1 VSELNVTLS
10 EDSSGQLDPKMMGQ
24 WATQRVINLVALEDE
39 KEAVEGLYRLMK
51 QIAQLATQEE
61 GIEFAT
67 VFSRLAYLKSLHQLS
82 GRLIY
87 AAQHFR
93 RAVEQNQWAHL
104 NDAKALGVWVNVH
117 FIDELWGVKQ
127 STSVPILAQ
136 ELHEILPE
144 KRKVASFRPFL
155 RGMLLGQAD
164 DEFCLRFLEEA
175 HALEEQIVQFHEAD
189 RNEGFTQNIQDLI
202 RQGDFPVYVHLW
214 NVEMDEAGVLHPM
227 AFIFEPDYLI
237 DVTAIASCFDFS
249 GVNFYTYIL
258 NKLVPSEKSIHLLK
272 GNVANHILDRLVHQ
286 SGLSFQSIFKETFHQ
301 FPLDYALLTEEEM
314 GEVYKDAQLFYEVL
328 QKVVGEDLVRLGIE
342 TEQCAVE
349 PSFYSPEFGIQG
361 RLDLLHM
368 SPDRQLNHIVELKS
382 GKIFRPNKYGLNQ
395 SHYIQTLLY
404 DLLVHQAM
412 PTSSETLAY
421 ILYCKDYER
430 PLRHAPVARASQ
442 MEALQIRNKIILFER
457 YCARLQTAPDDAALF
472 KNLTARKLR
481 LKGFLATD
489 LARFELAFKNL
500 DAVEQ
505 AYYSGFFGFL
515 VREHH
520 LAKVGLEGSERRA
533 GMSAIWRD
541 ALRQKEERFSLMRD
555 LRLERCRL
563 DRDHTLHFSRGSETD
578 PLANFR
584 VGDIV
589 ILYGQKQLSQP
600 TKGEIHKGTLVYMDD
615 QMVVL
620 RLRNAQPEET
630 AFEPG
635 SKWCLEHD
643 MFDSSYRSSFQ
654 NLFHWAELPPS
665 QRALFLGRRAP
676 EIQSSEAIQLPKG
689 LSEEQGE
696 ILQKMHQA
704 KEYFLLWGPPGTGK
718 TSVMLKSY
726 VQKLVE
732 EGQERIML
740 LAYTNK
746 AVDEI
751 CHTLERIKAVHPFQY
766 CRIGSRFSTDEAY
779 KDRLLQEQAQKV
791 NDREGLKNLLNQQQ
805 IYVATVA
812 SYLGKRD
819 LLKILSFDQVIIDEA
834 SQLLEPMMGSM
845 MADFPKMV
853 LIGDHRQLP
862 AVVQQDRK
870 WTQVRHKGLTE
881 LGLTDL
887 ANSWFERLYRR
898 ASAQK
903 WTHAYAQLSYQGRMH
918 QEIMRFPAQT
928 FYGGHLFVLPPEL
941 NPSQVQTETIQWSQ
955 EAAGNQYVVGQHRMQ
970 FLASEV
976 TEEEQLQKTN
986 QDEAQKVVR
995 LIRDYHRLYTE
1006 NDKEWTDQ
1014 TVGVITPFRAQIA
1027 QIRKLLWQVQEE
1039 WASKV
1044 TIDTVERFQGGAR
1057 DIIILSLCVNSVH
1070 QWPSVLS
1077 PNDEGV
1083 DRKLNVALTR
1093 ARSFFVLIGH
1103 EDTIKQQPLYQ
1114 QLLQECHPILERS
1127 DV

>member
-1 VSELNVTLS
+1 ML
-10 EDSSGQLDPKMMGQ
+10 GQ
-24 WATQRVINLVALEDE
+24 WAGQRVANLVALQDE
-39 KEAVEGLYRLMK
+39 QESVEGLYRLMK
-51 QIAQLATQEE
+51 QIAQLATQAE

-93 RAVEQNQWAHL
+93 RAVEQDQWAQL
-104 NDAKALGVWVNVH
+104 NDAKALGVWVNLH
-117 FIDELWGVKQ
+117 FIYELWGEK
-127 STSVPILAQ
+127 PIKDDNLLAR

-144 KRKVASFRPFL
+144 RRKVASFQPLL
-155 RGMLLGQAD
+155 RGMLLGQTQ
-164 DEFCLRFLEEA
+164 DEFCLRFLEEE
-175 HALEEQIVQFHEAD
+175 HALEEQRVQFDEAD
-189 RNEGFTQNIQDLI
+189 RNEGFTQNIRDLI
-202 RQGDFPVYVHLW
+202 KQDDFPVYVHLW
-214 NVEMDEAGVLHPM
+214 NVEIDEKGVLHPM
-227 AFIFEPDYLI
+227 AFIFEPDYLV

-286 SGLSFQSIFKETFHQ
+286 SGLSFHSIFKETFHQ

-314 GEVYKDAQLFYEVL
+314 KEVFRDAQLFYEVL
-328 QKVVGEDLVRLGIE
+328 QKVVGEDLVRLGID
-342 TEQCAVE
+342 TDQCAVE

-395 SHYIQTLLY
+395 SHFVQTLLY
-404 DLLVHQAM
+404 DLLVNQAM
-412 PTSSETLAY
+412 PASSETLAY

-430 PLRHAPVARASQ
+430 PLRHAPVARSSQ
-442 MEALQIRNKIILFER
+442 MEALQIRNKVILFER
-457 YCARLQTAPDDAALF
+457 YCAQLRPATDHTALF
-472 KNLTARKLR
+472 KQLKSQKLR

-489 LARFELAFKNL
+489 LARFEHAFSNL
-500 DAVEQ
+500 DVLEQ
-505 AYYSGFFGFL
+505 AYYTGFFGFL

-555 LRLERCRL
+555 LRLEHCRL

-589 ILYGQKQLSQP
+589 ILYGQQQMWQP
-600 TKGEIHKGTLVYMDD
+600 TKGEIHKGTIVSMDG
-615 QMVVL
+615 QTVVL

-654 NLFHWAELPPS
+654 NLFHWAQLSPS

-676 EIQSSEAIQLPKG
+676 EIQSSEPVHLPKG

-696 ILQKMHQA
+696 ILRKMYQA
-704 KEYFLLWGPPGTGK
+704 REYFLLWGPPGTGK
-718 TSVMLKSY
+718 TSVMLKNY
-726 VQKLVE
+726 VQRLVE
-732 EGQERIML
+732 EGQERVML

-751 CHTLERIKAVHPFQY
+751 CHTLERIKKVYPFQY
-766 CRIGSRFSTDEAY
+766 LRIGSRFSTDEAY

-791 NDREGLKNLLNQQQ
+791 NDREGLKDLLKQQQ

-870 WTQVRHKGLTE
+870 WTKVQHKGLNE

-898 ASAQK
+898 ASAQN
-903 WTHAYAQLSYQGRMH
+903 WAHAYAQLSYQGRMH

-941 NPSQVQTETIQWSQ
+941 NPSQVQTEAIQWSQ
-955 EAAGNQYVVGQHRMQ
+955 AALGNQYMVGQHRMQ

-995 LIRDYHRLYTE
+995 LIHDYHRLYIA
-1006 NDKEWTDQ
+1006 NGKEWTEQ
-1014 TVGVITPFRAQIA
+1014 TLGVITPFRAQIA
-1027 QIRKLLWQVQEE
+1027 QIRKLLWQIQED

-1057 DIIILSLCVNSVH
+1057 DIILLSLCVNSVH

-1093 ARSFFVLIGH
+1093 ARSFFVFLGH
-1103 EDTIKQQPLYQ
+1103 KPTIQQQPLYQ
-1114 QLLQECHPILERS
+1114 QLLQECYPVLERS